1 MEILVAQAASRVPE
15 LFPIRYGRM
24 LVSPFTF
31 YRGAA
36 AVMAADLATT
46 PDSGT
51 PCRPAA
57 TKGTS
62 FDQAIVRFATAYA
75 AKTSAITGALRTPSP
90 QPRWP
95 PSQASEPSPGLAQST
110 QTTQPMAA
118 RNLSR

>member
-46 PDSGT
+46 PDSGIT
-51 PCRPAA
+51 VQACGDEGHELRPGNRPLRDRLRRQNERDYWRLADA
-57 TKGTS
+57 
-62 FDQAIVRFATAYA
+62 VATAKVA
-75 AKTSAITGALRTPSP
+75 A
-90 QPRWP
+90 
-95 PSQASEPSPGLAQST
+95 LAGV
-110 QTTQPMAA
+110 
-118 RNLSR
+118 